1 MRYHRAAI
9 ATLILLAAASA
20 ESLCAADAPAGQ
32 ADYLAGLDAL
42 ENRQW
47 PDAAAAFDKAV
58 TADDENAAYHLGLG
72 IAKLAINDA
81 KTAIAEL
88 TRAYRL
94 NGKDLTI
101 ARWAAGAYR
110 YAGDEDTAA
119 KIDNPSDWRGVQ
131 SACQEYSQALRYSQ
145 NRSDIADK
153 KAAFENE
160 IIAFARQIRGN
171 TPGLQTAVLDRI
183 KSNLQ
188 AGKYDD
194 ALHDLNQMLAKQPL
208 NYDLLRARNVA
219 LIGKGEYATA
229 RIELTHLLSVKS
241 NDAMAYAMR
250 AIAEAN
256 LGCSGRAAS
265 DWSAAQQYDSAIAQ
279 QWADRV
285 QAALSHAK
293 DLSADSPQA
302 AWNALRDAALSG
314 KSFDDLTPLALDLAR
329 IQNAHRHRWD
339 EEYQDEYRKLSDA
352 VRANTDNVDALMAIG
367 VFLYRQ
373 AEIPGEQL
381 GPGGAYRAFR
391 FGGVAERNRE
401 LTVALQLF
409 DRVLK
414 LQPNNAMALT
424 WQAAIQM
431 EYGNWNTGEQL
442 VNRALA
448 IRQDIPELL
457 ELLNRIQ
464 NSTAQTK
471 SYEAMNLR
479 TPKTW
484 TQFGIEYD
492 IIWTRYPSQGELQ
505 AASNLDEQA
514 QRLWAAAQQNLEA
527 AVKKRA
533 GTAEGWYFSGLLKLQ
548 QGDNSAVDDFAQA
561 AKLEPASRRYR
572 ETYIR
577 ALHRAGRDDDAAV
590 EKEKYTLEHETTAT
604 MRLASAWTD
613 IDRTAFKSAS
623 ADLDQASAID
633 PTDSRLAA
641 YQANILTAQKKSDDA
656 AKWYA
661 MALAQE
667 EASLELDGKTLHNDP
682 KNTTPLTPDD
692 AGFALLL
699 NLRQAARYEEMNDI
713 PRRVAA
719 LEWNCTL
726 SQRIDPAQRFFTGPA
741 DRAVL
746 PNTFDVNAWAPKS
759 AWNMVAWS
767 GVMAGNAEAA
777 AGKWDLALKHFAFIA
792 DASQQPDIYDPQAL
806 AVAGKARIYW
816 GNKDPHRGQRSAWL
830 QRAATLTR
838 ITDDEINAIGDII
851 GNASGKEGGERVFI
865 TQKTAMELSKFRAMP
880 IIQGGYDYRQNP
892 NYKGSFDPGPDDLPR
907 SGIH

>member
-1 MRYHRAAI
+1 MRRHGRAI
-9 ATLILLAAASA
+9 ATAFLLLAPAS
-20 ESLCAADAPAGQ
+20 LRAADAPPGQ

-47 PDAAAAFDKAV
+47 PDAATAFSKA
-58 TADDENAAYHLGLG
+58 TAADDENANYHLGLG
-72 IAKLAINDA
+72 IAKLATNDA
-81 KTAIAEL
+81 KTSITEL

-94 NGKDLTI
+94 NSKDLTI
-101 ARWAAGAYR
+101 KRWTAGAYR

-119 KIDNPSDWRGVQ
+119 KIDAASDWRGVQ

-145 NRSDIADK
+145 RPSDVADK

-160 IIAFARQIRGN
+160 IIAFARQTRGN
-171 TPGLQTAVLDRI
+171 TPGLQTALLDRI
-183 KSNLQ
+183 RANLIAHQ
-188 AGKYDD
+188 YDD
-194 ALHDLNQMLAKQPL
+194 ALHDLNQMLAKDPL
-208 NYDLLRARNVA
+208 NIDLLRARNVA
-219 LIGKGEYATA
+219 LIGKGEYVTA
-229 RIELTHLLSVKS
+229 RIELTYLLSVAS

-256 LGCSGRAAS
+256 LGCRARAAS
-265 DWSAAQQYDSAIAQ
+265 DWGAAQQYDAAMAQ
-279 QWADRV
+279 HWGDRV
-285 QAALSHAK
+285 QAALSQSK
-293 DLSADSPQA
+293 DLSAASPQA
-302 AWNALRDAALSG
+302 AWNTLRDAALAG
-314 KSFDDLTPLALDLAR
+314 KTFDELVPLALDAAR
-329 IQNAHRHRWD
+329 VQNAHRRRWD
-339 EEYQDEYRKLSDA
+339 EEYQDEYRTLSDT
-352 VRANTDNVDALMAIG
+352 VRAKPNDVDALMALG

-391 FGGVAERNRE
+391 FGGAAERTRE
-401 LTVALQLF
+401 LTTALHLF
-409 DRVLK
+409 GRVRK
-414 LQPNNAMALT
+414 LQQNNAMALT

-431 EYGNWNTGEQL
+431 EYGNWNLGEQL
-442 VNRALA
+442 VNKALA

-464 NSTAQTK
+464 NATAQIK
-471 SYEAMNLR
+471 SYDAMNLR
-479 TPKTW
+479 SPKTW

-492 IIWTRYPSQGELQ
+492 IIWTRYPSQAELQ
-505 AASNLDEQA
+505 AANSLDQQA
-514 QRLWAAAQQNLEA
+514 QQLWAAARQNLKA

-548 QGDNSAVDDFAQA
+548 EGDNSSVDDFAQA
-561 AKLEPASRRYR
+561 AKLEPGSRRYR

-577 ALHRAGRDDDAAV
+577 ALRRAGRDDDAAV
-590 EKEKYTLEHETTAT
+590 EKERYTLEHETTAT

-613 IDRTAFKSAS
+613 IDRTAFKSAG
-623 ADLDQASAID
+623 ADLEQASAID
-633 PTDSRLAA
+633 PSDSRLAA
-641 YQANILTAQKKSDDA
+641 YQATLLTAANKHDDA

-667 EASLELDGKTLHNDP
+667 EAVLELDGKTLRDDP

-692 AGFALLL
+692 AGFALLI
-699 NLRQAARYEEMNDI
+699 NLRQAARFEQMNDI

-719 LEWNCTL
+719 LEWNCAIG
-726 SQRIDPAQRFFTGPA
+726 QRIDPAQRFFTGRA

-746 PNTFDVNAWAPKS
+746 PNTFDVKAWAPKS

-777 AGKWDLALKHFAFIA
+777 AGKWEAALKHFVFIA

-816 GNKDPHRGQRSAWL
+816 GNKDPHHGRRAAWL

-851 GNASGKEGGERVFI
+851 GKASGKEGGERVATI
-865 TQKTAMELSKFRAMP
+865 QKTTMELSKFRAMP

-907 SGIH
+907 GGIH